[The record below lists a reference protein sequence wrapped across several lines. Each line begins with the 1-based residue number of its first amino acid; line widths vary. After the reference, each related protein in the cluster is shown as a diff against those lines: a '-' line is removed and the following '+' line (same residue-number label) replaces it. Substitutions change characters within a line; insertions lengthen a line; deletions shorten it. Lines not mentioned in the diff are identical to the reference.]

1 MMIIVDMN
9 LSPDW
14 VPVLASHGFEGVHW
28 RRLGAAKA
36 EDRAIFD
43 QARQSRAI
51 ILTQDLDFGVILAQT
66 NATSPSVVLL
76 RLADVDPAKAG
87 TRVIAALRT
96 CARELA
102 DGAILTIN
110 DNRHRV
116 RLLPLRA
123 EPIEP

>member
-1 MMIIVDMN
+1 MIIVDMN

-14 VPVLASHGFEGVHW
+14 VPFLASHGFEGGHW
-28 RRLGAAKA
+28 RNLGAAKA

-43 QARQSRAI
+43 HAHQSRAI

-76 RLADVDPAKAG
+76 RLTDVDPG
-87 TRVIAALRT
+87 TTGARVVAALHT

-102 DGAILTIN
+102 DGAILTID

-116 RLLPLRA
+116 RLLPLRP

>member
-1 MMIIVDMN
+1 MN

-14 VPVLASHGFEGVHW
+14 IPVLATHGFDCAHW
-28 RRLGAAKA
+28 RHLGAAKA

-43 QARQSRAI
+43 HAQQSRSI

-76 RLADVDPAKAG
+76 HAG

-102 DGAILTIN
+102 DGAILTL
-110 DNRHRV
+110 DDKRHRV

-123 EPIEP
+123 ESLEPQFPTGRL